1 MDAIICQDRQFDVIE
16 RIREIAYLCRIS
28 KFEEMLSQNFENLP
42 ESKSLNYIGELNKN
56 DIMQ

>member
-1 MDAIICQDRQFDVIE
+1 MDAIICQDRQFDVIG

-42 ESKSLNYIGELNKN
+42 ESKSLNYIGELNKK